1 MSSKFFKGPA
11 YNVFS
16 EDFALEVFKEVVVDN
31 TTGSTGTAAGGGGA
45 TSVTVETD
53 AFKSVSD
60 GNTVQLSSSAA
71 APTLT
76 VTPVGAISVDY
87 TASSNTI
94 QIGAT
99 EYVASGSDARIAYYD
114 GAGNILSDTTGLF
127 YEDVSRYLGVGVS
140 SPTAFIH
147 VSSSSDNAPLFRLST
162 PSAANMLI
170 VTGSGLVGINTV
182 PDAGKWLQVKDPD
195 QNPRFYV
202 SGDVYVAGSTDLK
215 FDTDNRQIKNEGG
228 SMRLN
233 SHASHFIYLQD
244 TASNVAIGMASSE
257 DPTAKLHISGS
268 DGDSLLKISSGP
280 AGAEDLLEVSNAAVS
295 ASVAVSASDFCLP
308 LHGKL
313 IFNSD
318 SDGLNYIS
326 AGDSDSMIKFVMN
339 DNQVADFQDS
349 SFVLRTSLFMLDG
362 KELKFGNSDDFTL
375 KFNTTTDR
383 FEGFRHTTGAE
394 ETRFHITQTGD
405 FGIGDADH
413 SASALLHV
421 SGSDGDSLLKISSGP
436 AGAEDLLDVSNVAVS
451 ASVGI
456 SASAIVV
463 DSDSGHDFQPSIR
476 FSAGQT
482 GFYAAT
488 ADAIGVT
495 LGGSRKYMIHGTR
508 IESLDQNGGIYLKY
522 ATGAE
527 DSPTYA
533 FNGNTGTGMWAT
545 PATSDLHFSTN
556 EVNRV
561 TISSSGDV
569 GIGTTAPTAKLHLS
583 GSTDNAKLLH
593 LSTPSVANALV
604 VTGSGQVLISKEL
617 YFGDIGG
624 EYITQNGDGNLQLY
638 AAGGSIDI
646 TAPTIDLGNGGSPD
660 TTLNFQ
666 GTNTGVIVW
675 DQSEDR
681 FLIKDD
687 VTFEESVKFN
697 TNVSISGST
706 DNAKLLHLSTP
717 SVANALVVTGSGNV
731 GINTDPITDS
741 GVSLAVGGAK
751 VYLPDEWVWGSDTDT
766 MLRKRTSNNVEFRM
780 AGSDI
785 LGISGNG
792 VFVEAGNLG
801 VGTLTAV
808 HRVHVQDGD
817 IGIVTNSADAASQ
830 KLIFTKSRHATD
842 GSHTVIQ
849 DDDILGAIEFQ
860 GSDGDSFAP
869 AASIVARVQGT
880 PGDGDCPT
888 ELVFGTTANGAEA
901 VSEHLHIM
909 ENGFI
914 GINDA
919 APATRFAIEAG
930 ASNEELFGRH
940 ASSGIIA
947 IRDEI
952 YSTNGATRWFRG
964 GSNQHVI
971 GAGDDFGGV
980 IFNETGASANDFRVE
995 SANYTHAIFVDSSLD
1010 RIGIRTDTP
1019 EASMHVNGNF
1029 HATIIVETSQRDLKK
1044 NIKPQTS
1051 QLNNIMMLNPVD
1063 FTWKED
1069 NKVSKGFIADEVVE
1083 VYPELVQKNDAGKPI
1098 GIEYAKMVS
1107 VLTQGMKEL
1116 NEIVN
1121 KQQETI
1127 EKLLKKIEDKD

>member
-127 YEDVSRYLGVGVS
+127 YEDVNRYLGVGVS

-257 DPTAKLHISGS
+257 DPTAKLHI
-268 DGDSLLKISSGP
+268 
-280 AGAEDLLEVSNAAVS
+280 
-295 ASVAVSASDFCLP
+295 
-308 LHGKL
+308 
-313 IFNSD
+313 
-318 SDGLNYIS
+318 
-326 AGDSDSMIKFVMN
+326 
-339 DNQVADFQDS
+339 
-349 SFVLRTSLFMLDG
+349 
-362 KELKFGNSDDFTL
+362 
-375 KFNTTTDR
+375 
-383 FEGFRHTTGAE
+383 
-394 ETRFHITQTGD
+394 
-405 FGIGDADH
+405 
-413 SASALLHV
+413 